1 MDTGVGGS
9 PIDPQAVERA
19 EENMLSESAEGHA
32 KEILESLCDPTR
44 LKIVRA
50 LSDATLAASDI
61 ARVIRRSRAATSQHL
76 KVLRDVKAVVPT
88 RQGNIVRY
96 ALAASVSAEILEDI
110 GRSFDRLEA
119 TA

>member
-1 MDTGVGGS
+1 MDTDVGGN
-9 PIDPQAVERA
+9 PIDPQAVEQA
-19 EENMLSESAEGHA
+19 QENMLSRPAEARA

-50 LSDATLAASDI
+50 LRDTALAASDL

-76 KVLRDVKAVVPT
+76 KVLRDAKAVVPT
-88 RQGNIVRY
+88 RQGNVVRY
-96 ALAASVSAEILEDI
+96 ALSDSVSAEVLDDI

-119 TA
+119 IA

>member
-1 MDTGVGGS
+1 MDTGMTGA
-9 PIDPQAVERA
+9 PIDPEAVQAA
-19 EENMLSESAEGHA
+19 QENMLSGAAETRA
-32 KEILESLCDPTR
+32 RQILESLCDPTR

-50 LSDATLAASDI
+50 LRDTTLAASDI

-88 RQGNIVRY
+88 RQGNVVRY
-96 ALAASVSAEILEDI
+96 TLASSVSAEILDDI

>member
-1 MDTGVGGS
+1 MDTQIGGS

-19 EENMLSESAEGHA
+19 GENMLSKPAEGHA
-32 KEILESLCDPTR
+32 REILESLCDPTR

-50 LSDATLAASDI
+50 LRDTTLAASDL

-76 KVLRDVKAVVPT
+76 RVLREAKAVVST

-96 ALAASVSAEILEDI
+96 ALASTVSAEILDDI

-119 TA
+119 SA

>member
-1 MDTGVGGS
+1 MTGG
-9 PIDPQAVERA
+9 PIDPKAVETA
-19 EENMLSESAEGHA
+19 QENMLSRDAETRA
-32 KEILESLCDPTR
+32 RQILESLCDPTR

-50 LSDATLAASDI
+50 LRDTTLAASDI

-88 RQGNIVRY
+88 RQGNVVRY
-96 ALAASVSAEILEDI
+96 ALSSSITAEILDDI

-119 TA
+119 SA